1 MLCPCRTHDLGLLLM
16 LTSFFVS
23 DSSSS
28 CMDGNKTLSPT
39 EGNTWLAVQMGT
51 KAVLSCPCIP
61 PTSVLIITTWKI
73 HLRDKPSCSMSLHRE
88 TNQTRKN
95 NCTDGRISWA
105 SRPDQNPE
113 LQIHPVSI
121 SHEGDYRCEMGATD
135 GNFEHTY
142 HLQVLVSPEVT
153 LSSGKNRTVE
163 CTAIAGRPAAQIF
176 WAPEG
181 DCVTGKEY
189 QDNGTVTT
197 RSRCHYPDGNVSTVT
212 CLVSHPTGN
221 RNQSI
226 DLLPGAKGT
235 EKLYYLYIF
244 IPVILVI
251 GGFICCLKISGYSLF
266 HLYRKCKLKK
276 PEATTVVEE
285 DEMQPYASYT
295 EKNNPLYDTINKVE
309 IPQVSQSEV
318 DGTGLHTL

>member
-1 MLCPCRTHDLGLLLM
+1 MHTLESTLALRL
-16 LTSFFVS
+16 LTSIIVMVP
-23 DSSSS
+23 DSISS
-28 CMDGNKTLSPT
+28 CLDGNQRTLSPQP

-135 GNFEHTY
+135 GNLEHTY

-153 LSSGKNRTVE
+153 LSPGKNRTVE
-163 CTAIAGRPAAQIF
+163 CTAIAGRPAARIF
-176 WAPEG
+176 GSPEG

-197 RSRCHYPDGNVSTVT
+197 RSRCHYPDGSVSTVS

-221 RNQSI
+221 RSLSI
-226 DLLPGAKGT
+226 DLLPG
-235 EKLYYLYIF
+235 
-244 IPVILVI
+244 
-251 GGFICCLKISGYSLF
+251 
-266 HLYRKCKLKK
+266 
-276 PEATTVVEE
+276 
-285 DEMQPYASYT
+285 
-295 EKNNPLYDTINKVE
+295 
-309 IPQVSQSEV
+309 
-318 DGTGLHTL
+318 